1 MEYIARL
8 GEIVH
13 EAAAPA
19 LLICTVLGLIN
30 CFFGLRLL
38 KMWVSMIG
46 FGIGMTGGYMLGMHF
61 GNTIAIAVICALIG
75 GILLA
80 TLAYCIYRW
89 GIFLLC
95 FLMGTAVCYLLIHPT
110 SSGSFFVCLMAGA
123 GVGALALKFVEPV
136 IIISTSLQGGFMAG
150 TCIGNL
156 LHAREKGMGYALG
169 VLFAILGI
177 LIQWLGWRRRLR
189 EEEMEENT
197 FQEDGIDDTIEER

>member
-1 MEYIARL
+1 
-8 GEIVH
+8 
-13 EAAAPA
+13 
-19 LLICTVLGLIN
+19 
-30 CFFGLRLL
+30 
-38 KMWVSMIG
+38 MIG

-136 IIISTSLQGGFMAG
+136 IIISTSLQGGIMAG